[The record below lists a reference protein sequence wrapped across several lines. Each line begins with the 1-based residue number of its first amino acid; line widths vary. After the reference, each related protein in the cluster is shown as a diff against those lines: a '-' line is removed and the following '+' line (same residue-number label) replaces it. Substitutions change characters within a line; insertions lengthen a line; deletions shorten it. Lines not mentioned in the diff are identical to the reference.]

1 MENYYD
7 EMLNIYSAAVKK
19 LTESLEEGMVINLCE
34 IQDEDGYT
42 DAFYELPIQY
52 LYGKYNYALPY
63 NVHSVYMEDGKVYF
77 KGREMEEGDDYDFS
91 VGDLNLDV
99 MVMVIDEALPLIED
113 AKVEWEKTMKRCSD

>member
-1 MENYYD
+1 
-7 EMLNIYSAAVKK
+7 MLDVYREAVSK
-19 LTESLEEGMVINLCE
+19 LTESLEEGISVDLCE
-34 IQDEDGYT
+34 VEDEDGYT

-63 NVHSVYMEDGKVYF
+63 NIYRVYMEDGKVYF

-91 VGDLNLDV
+91 VGDINLDV

-113 AKVEWEKTMKRCSD
+113 EKVEWEKTQKRCRD

>member
-1 MENYYD
+1 MCYYD
-7 EMLNIYSAAVKK
+7 QMLDVYREAVSK
-19 LTESLEEGMVINLCE
+19 LTESLEEGISVDLCE
-34 IQDEDGYT
+34 VEDEDGYT

-63 NVHSVYMEDGKVYF
+63 QIYRVYMEDGKVYF

-113 AKVEWEKTMKRCSD
+113 EKVEWEKTQKRCRD